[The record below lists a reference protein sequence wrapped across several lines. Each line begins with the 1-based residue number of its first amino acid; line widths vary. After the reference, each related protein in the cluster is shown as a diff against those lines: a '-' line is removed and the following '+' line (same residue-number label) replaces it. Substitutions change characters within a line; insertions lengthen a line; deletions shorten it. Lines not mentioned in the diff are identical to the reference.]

1 MNIIYKKIS
10 ELIPYV
16 NNPRKNDKAVDAVAS
31 SIKNFGFK
39 NPIIIDGNNE
49 IVAGHTRL
57 KAAKKLGITSVP
69 CIIADDLTPSQIKAF
84 RIADNRVSES
94 SEWDMELLKIELD
107 GLEDFTGFDIDD
119 FAEDNPYTK
128 KIQTPIYEP
137 KLKNP
142 PDITELFDDMKTSEL
157 IKNIEESDISE
168 AEKNFLILA
177 AQRHNVFKY
186 NLIAEYYAHSSDD
199 MKRLMEESALVI
211 IDYNKAIEYG
221 FTKLNE
227 TILELV
233 NDDE

>member
-1 MNIIYKKIS
+1 VNIIYKKIS

>member
-1 MNIIYKKIS
+1 MNIIYKDVS

-16 NNPRKNDKAVDAVAS
+16 NNPRKNEKAVDGVAS

-84 RIADNRVSES
+84 RIADNRVSEA

-107 GLEDFTGFDIDD
+107 GLEDFTGFDIED

-199 MKRLMEESALVI
+199 IKRLMEESALVI

-221 FTKLNE
+221 FTRLNE